1 MLKKAVGT
9 REKLQMLLNIINA
22 IWKRF
27 FEFSKFTAEKNKRE
41 RCNPEVDESLKG

>member
-1 MLKKAVGT
+1 MKKTGGM
-9 REKLQMLLNIINA
+9 RETVRMQLNKEKA

-41 RCNPEVDESLKG
+41 KCNLDDVEI